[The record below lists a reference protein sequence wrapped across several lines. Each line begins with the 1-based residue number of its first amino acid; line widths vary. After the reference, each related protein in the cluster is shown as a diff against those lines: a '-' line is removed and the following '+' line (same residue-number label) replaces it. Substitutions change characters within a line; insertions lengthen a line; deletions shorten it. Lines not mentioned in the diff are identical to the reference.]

1 MPDDDADDVAEDR
14 PHGPTSSRPWRRRLR
29 WVLIAVV
36 VTILTVEAVLIWPT
50 LAQAWAKIG
59 DLRWAWVLLSIVAAA
74 LSMDSYAQVQR
85 VLMRSAGVHVR
96 QRESLAVILASNSV
110 SQTMPGGQVLAPAF
124 IYRESRRWGASP
136 VVASWQLVMS
146 GLLAGAGLAL
156 LGLGGA
162 LLAGAKTSPFSVI
175 FSVAAFVV
183 FVAVV
188 QYMASHPLVLE
199 TIAARLLSWFNRVRD
214 KPSEYGADK
223 LHQIMT
229 QLQAVKLDRRN
240 ATEAFGWSLF
250 NWIADVACLAA
261 ACYAVDAHPSIPGL
275 MVAYAAGKAV
285 GTAVP
290 LLPAGIGV
298 VDGVLVAALVSAGM
312 PTADAV
318 TAVVIYRIV
327 SYVIVTLAGW
337 AVIAV
342 RYRGSFKSGRTLDDE
357 LAEDTTV
364 KNPVI
369 DPTSLPDPESPPRPD
384 DTDERPDTRDR

>member
-1 MPDDDADDVAEDR
+1 MPDDDTDQGAEGAPGHR
-14 PHGPTSSRPWRRRLR
+14 TASKPWRRWLR
-29 WVLIAVV
+29 WALLVIVVGVLA
-36 VTILTVEAVLIWPT
+36 TEAVLIWPK
-50 LAQAWAKIG
+50 LSQAW
-59 DLRWAWVLLSIVAAA
+59 DQLRHLRWEWVLVSIIAAM
-74 LSMDSYAQVQR
+74 LSMDSYGHVQR
-85 VLMRSAGVHVR
+85 VLMRSAGVRVR

-124 IYRESRRWGASP
+124 IYRESRRWGATP

-146 GLLAGAGLAL
+146 GLLAGSGLAL

-175 FSVAAFVV
+175 FTVSMFVV

-188 QYMASHPLVLE
+188 QYMASHPQALE
-199 TIAARLLSWFNRVRD
+199 IIAARLLSWFNRFRD
-214 KPSEYGADK
+214 KPSDHGADK
-223 LHQIMT
+223 LHQIIT

-285 GTAVP
+285 GTAIP

-298 VDGVLVAALVSAGM
+298 VDSVMFAALVQAGM
-312 PTADAV
+312 TGADAV
-318 TAVVIYRIV
+318 TAVLVYRIV
-327 SYVIVTLAGW
+327 SYVLVALVGW
-337 AVIAV
+337 VIIAI
-342 RYRGSFKSGRTLDDE
+342 RYRGRFKSGRSLDDE
-357 LAEDTTV
+357 IADDTTQ
-364 KNPVI
+364 KQPAI
-369 DPTSLPDPESPPRPD
+369 DPGTAMPIRPKPEDPRPP
-384 DTDERPDTRDR
+384 TAGGGS